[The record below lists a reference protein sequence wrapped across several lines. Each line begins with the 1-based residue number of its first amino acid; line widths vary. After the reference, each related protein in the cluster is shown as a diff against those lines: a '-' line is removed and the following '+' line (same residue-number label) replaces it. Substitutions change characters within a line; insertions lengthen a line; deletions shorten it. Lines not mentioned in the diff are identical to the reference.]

1 LSTVVDI
8 THEDSGVRVISK
20 ARLKEFW
27 DIQKRAKKPL
37 EDWYAIVSQAAW
49 QNLADVGRIFPSAD
63 QVTVKSG
70 RPVVVFNVGGNKYR
84 LIAAIHYNTQTVFIL
99 DVMTHADY
107 SAMAWKQ
114 KF

>member
-1 LSTVVDI
+1 
-8 THEDSGVRVISK
+8 
-20 ARLKEFW
+20 
-27 DIQKRAKKPL
+27 
-37 EDWYAIVSQAAW
+37 
-49 QNLADVGRIFPSAD
+49 
-63 QVTVKSG
+63 VTVKSG
-70 RPVVVFNVGGNKYR
+70 RPVVVFNVDGNKYR